1 MPNNSN
7 NPLHIY
13 KISFKKI
20 LSTYSTI
27 SELDLDKIASLEI
40 ENSFDY
46 EIDGLY
52 YCYVI
57 TSKVE
62 INKYIKILE
71 KNLICFD
78 CVDISAPLIKNE
90 YDITYIK
97 DHLDFENYYIYE
109 VFLEDLDKWIYSKLD
124 LDIILDM
131 ISSKGI
137 DSLRE
142 VDKRFLKENYT
153 K

>member
-1 MPNNSN
+1 MSPDD
-7 NPLHIY
+7 PI
-13 KISFKKI
+13 F
-20 LSTYSTI
+20 
-27 SELDLDKIASLEI
+27 DEI
-40 ENSFDY
+40 ESV
-46 EIDGLY
+46 
-52 YCYVI
+52 YC
-57 TSKVE
+57 TCGH
-62 INKYIKILE
+62 L
-71 KNLICFD
+71 
-78 CVDISAPLIKNE
+78 NE
-90 YDITYIK
+90 